1 MSNNVVIA
9 CRDCDFQD
17 SFPNLGRARLALD
30 AHESERG
37 HDVDW
42 QINRVE
48 AGVAQAGAD
57 AGVCGIAGCE
67 NPDSPLLDHASST
80 GETEP
85 HADSDG
91 TADDGVVESTD
102 NGIQESTDGSPVDD
116 R

>member
-1 MSNNVVIA
+1 MNNSVEIA

-30 AHESERG
+30 AHESEQG

-57 AGVCGIAGCE
+57 AGVCGISGCD
-67 NPDSPLLDHASST
+67 NPESPLLDHASSAA
-80 GETEP
+80 ETKRQADADGDNNGVEEQTAEP
-85 HADSDG
+85 P
-91 TADDGVVESTD
+91 ADD
-102 NGIQESTDGSPVDD
+102 